1 VTNLE
6 EAAVDSGSTQGAPAM
21 GLWRLTWPIFL
32 EFLLFMLM
40 GTADTLMLSGVSDDA
55 VSAVGV
61 VNQYIFIC
69 ILIMEV
75 LSNGAS
81 IVVAQYIG
89 ARRFQEA
96 ARIAALAITLNFLL
110 GLVVSAGLL
119 LLGDTILTHMNL
131 QGPVLAHARTYMG
144 IAGGFIFIQAL
155 INVFSSLIRT
165 YGFTQQSMYVSL
177 GMNVVHILGNAVL
190 IFGLLGAPKLGVAG
204 AAISTVMSRCLAL
217 AVFIW
222 MLYRVMSVRMAPR
235 DYVTFSKEYVLK
247 ILKMGVPSAVEQ
259 MTYHCCQTVFLYYVT
274 YLGTE
279 ALASR
284 QYAMAISQYVFLFSL
299 AIGIGTSIIV
309 GRLVGARRTDEA
321 YRQVL
326 GSLKWAVT
334 ITVLV
339 DVVTILFRQ
348 PLVSLF
354 TDNGD
359 IIRMASQVIVLG
371 LLLESGRSFNLVFVN
386 ALRATGDATFT
397 VYMGFLSMVCLSLS
411 LGYLFVFKLN
421 LGLAGVWLAVAAD
434 EWTRGI
440 VFWFRWRSRAWE
452 GKSLVSP
459 EPEQPSPAAVALG
472 G

>member
-1 VTNLE
+1 MTNQE
-6 EAAVDSGSTQGAPAM
+6 EAVVDSGNTQGAPSM

-40 GTADTLMLSGVSDDA
+40 GTADTFMLSGVSDDA

-81 IVVAQYIG
+81 IVVAQYLG

-96 ARIAALAITLNFLL
+96 ARISALAITLNFLL
-110 GLVVSAGLL
+110 GLVVSGGLL
-119 LLGDTILTHMNL
+119 LFGNGILEHMNL
-131 QGPVLAHARTYMG
+131 QGPVLAHAKTYMG
-144 IAGGFIFIQAL
+144 IAGGFLFVQAL

-204 AAISTVMSRCLAL
+204 AAMSTVMSRWIAL

-222 MLYRVMSVRMAPR
+222 MLYRVMSVRMVPR
-235 DYVTFSKEYVLK
+235 DYVTFSKAYVLK

-259 MTYHCCQTVFLYYVT
+259 MTYHSCQTVFVYYVT
-274 YLGTE
+274 FLGSA
-279 ALASR
+279 ALAAR
-284 QYAMAISQYVFLFSL
+284 QYALAISQYVFLFSL

-309 GRLVGARRTDEA
+309 GRLIGARRSDEA

-326 GSLKWAVT
+326 TSLKWAVA

-339 DVVTILFRQ
+339 DVVTILVRQ

-354 TDNGD
+354 TNNGD
-359 IIRMASQVIVLG
+359 IIRMATQVIVLG

-459 EPEQPSPAAVALG
+459 EPEQPAPAAVALG